1 MKRLRTLFHEVD
13 NKEPCDWPKLRQLL
27 IKRDVTAA
35 TLDQLFHADRADGAG
50 YLVEVLDPAG
60 YQALGDHLGIWADL
74 TDRASAAIHG
84 KSHTVPVSGNLVVVK
99 SASNPYPV
107 VFECDSKGHWTYPTL
122 PGAELVLVENL
133 ENFLARD
140 GLIPYLRNAC
150 GAAVDPQNTDIA
162 YGAGNAITKACN
174 DTWLASY
181 ETVYCFFDIDAGG
194 FRMFESLR
202 RLMAGQSVGMQFVA
216 PKALEGLLE
225 ATHRRLTEDDR
236 EKLAKYQH
244 CAPPINLLA
253 NTLIDTGKSLEQ
265 EVYLND
271 K

>member
-1 MKRLRTLFHEVD
+1 VKRLRTLFHEVD

-35 TLDQLFHADRADGAG
+35 TLDQLFHANRVVGAG
-50 YLVEVLDPAG
+50 YLVAVLDPAG

-74 TDRASAAIHG
+74 TDRASAAVHG
-84 KSHTVPVSGNLVVVK
+84 KSHAVPVSGNLVVVK
-99 SASNPYPV
+99 SASNPCPV
-107 VFECDSKGHWTYPTL
+107 VFECNSKGHWTYPTL

-140 GLIPYLRNAC
+140 VLFPYLRDAC
-150 GAAVDPQNTDIA
+150 GVAVDPQNTDIA

-174 DTWLASY
+174 ETWLASY

-202 RLMAGQSVGMQFVA
+202 RLMAGHSVDIQFVA
-216 PKALEGLLE
+216 PKDLGALLA
-225 ATHRRLTEDDR
+225 ATHRRLSEEDR
-236 EKLAKYQH
+236 EKLAKYQC